1 MQETSIGEK
10 HAVGSQ
16 AESTKQDRPTLKSAI
31 QESEERFRATGSYWG
46 ITELTLKESDPIGYE
61 RIFSKLRGGIVTAR
75 ESAVSISASPIV
87 RQLQEICFAL
97 YTPEA
102 DAVAVSTGI
111 MVHVHTASDA
121 IKWMIRNDYEADPGI
136 RSGDIFCNNE
146 VYIGNVHNAD
156 VQTMVPIFWEEELI
170 GWVAGII
177 HVTDIGGAVPGGS
190 PTGCINRFEHGFN
203 IPAQKI
209 GESDRI
215 YRHWKVLCEREVRN
229 PVYWMLDEK
238 ARLSGCLM
246 IRDMVL
252 KVIRE
257 EGLERYQRFTRE
269 VIEDGRRTFLQKVKA
284 MLVPGRYRAAAF
296 FDVPLRGEPGIAVKG
311 NQNFLMHTPMEMVV
325 SPEGRIEVNLEGTSA
340 WGWHCFNGSPTALQ
354 GAMWV
359 LLSQTIL
366 PNDKLNDG
374 PYWSMGIQ
382 IPHGSWADPD
392 RITPAT
398 SNAWLF
404 LIPTFCSFIRS
415 LGRAF
420 YARGFLEEIMAGYP
434 LTMNGMQSGGIDH
447 YGREFGINNMELSSC
462 GSGARA
468 TLDGID
474 HAYAMWNPESDMGD
488 VEVWERSEPLLYLG
502 RRVKPNTAGAG
513 KYRGGSGFESLRM
526 VWKTNELELQN
537 RGDGLVHA
545 NAGLFGGYP
554 GATGYVLHVHR
565 TNMDELIRTQAPYP
579 TGDGDPE
586 FSEVRKAVKGEVYFT
601 PKGFATSRPFEPGD
615 LYLNYLRGGP
625 GYGDPLE
632 RDTTLIEQDVNGNI
646 ASPRFAESVYGA
658 VLRKEGAK
666 WVVDARR
673 TRQRR
678 GEIREE
684 RKARGVPARQWI
696 AQRRDQ
702 LLSDKTGGVVKRTYR
717 ECMNLSPSWAREFRE
732 FWSLPQDFSFPSG
745 GRNDAD

>member
-1 MQETSIGEK
+1 MQQTPSGEALAAQSDPRGGSGQNLKASIE
-10 HAVGSQ
+10 
-16 AESTKQDRPTLKSAI
+16 ESA
-31 QESEERFRATGSYWG
+31 ERFRATGCYWG
-46 ITELTLKESDPIGYE
+46 VTELTLKQSDPIGYE

-97 YTPEA
+97 YTPEG

-121 IKWMIRNDYEADPGI
+121 IKWMIRNDYQTDPGI
-136 RSGDIFCNNE
+136 RPGDIFCNNE

-156 VQTMVPIFWEEELI
+156 VQTIVPIFDGPELI

-209 GESDRI
+209 GERDRV
-215 YRHWKVLCEREVRN
+215 YRHWEVLCEREVRN
-229 PVYWMLDEK
+229 PVYWKLDEK
-238 ARLSGCLM
+238 ARIAGCLM

-257 EGLERYQRFTRE
+257 EGLERYQRFARE
-269 VIEDGRRTFLQKVKA
+269 VIEDGRRTFLQKVQA

-296 FDVPLRGEPGIAVKG
+296 FDVPLRGEPGVAIKG
-311 NQNFLMHTPMEMVV
+311 NRDFLMHTPMEIVV
-325 SPEGRIEVNLEGTSA
+325 TAEGRIEVSLEGASA
-340 WGWHCFNGSPTALQ
+340 WGWHCFNASPTALQ

-374 PYWSMGIQ
+374 PYWSMRIA
-382 IPHGSWADPD
+382 IPPGSWANPD

-404 LIPTFCSFIRS
+404 LIPTFCSFLRS

-420 YARGFLEEIMAGYP
+420 YARGFLEEIMAGYA

-468 TLDGID
+468 VLDGID

-488 VEVWERSEPLLYLG
+488 VEVWERAEPLLYLG

-526 VWKTNELELQN
+526 VWKTNEVELQN
-537 RGDGLVHA
+537 RGDGLVNA

-554 GATGYVLHVHR
+554 GASGYVLHVHG
-565 TNMDELIRTQAPYP
+565 TNMEELIRTKAAYP
-579 TGDGDPE
+579 TGDGDCE
-586 FSEVRKAVKGEVYFT
+586 FSQVRSAVKGEVYFT
-601 PKGFATSRPFEPGD
+601 PKGFATSRPFQVGD

-632 RDTTLIEQDVNGNI
+632 RDPKLIEQDLNGNI
-646 ASPRFAESVYGA
+646 VSPRFAESVYGS
-658 VLRKEGAK
+658 VLTKQGAK
-666 WVVDARR
+666 WTVDADQ
-673 TRQRR
+673 TRHKRQQM
-678 GEIREE
+678 REN

-696 AQRRDQ
+696 ARERER
-702 LLSDKTGGVVKRTYR
+702 LLDDKVRGVVRRTYR
-717 ECMNLSPSWAREFRE
+717 ECMQLSPSWAKEFRE
-732 FWSLPQDFSFPSG
+732 FWSLPEDFAFSARG
-745 GRNDAD
+745 KNDED